1 MIRKEENE
9 VTPIC
14 PLYPPFN
21 DHCGHMSLG
30 VTNTFRAPPN
40 MTACR
45 VVALP
50 QELCGVFG
58 SPLDRGSPG
67 CPGHGNQPS
76 SSAQVLF
83 LNPPQLS
90 TDVFDTCALLTTLG
104 LQVNRYCCHPDT
116 RWLRPLSPVSACLRT
131 SYKYIPTS
139 RAEKSLGTFYK
150 WPSCSIFGH
159 TGREKHVGACRN
171 YFGPPLNKQI
181 TVSSPLTSY
190 MISV

>member
-1 MIRKEENE
+1 MKSLQFAL
-9 VTPIC
+9 C
-14 PLYPPFN
+14 LYPPFN
-21 DHCGHMSLG
+21 GHDGYMSLG

-67 CPGHGNQPS
+67 FPGHGNQPS

-90 TDVFDTCALLTTLG
+90 TDVFDTCAHYLPWG
-104 LQVNRYCCHPDT
+104 C
-116 RWLRPLSPVSACLRT
+116 RWTATVATPTPAGCDPSPCVCLRT

-159 TGREKHVGACRN
+159 TEREKHVGACRN
-171 YFGPPLNKQI
+171 YFGPPLNK
-181 TVSSPLTSY
+181 
-190 MISV
+190 

>member
-1 MIRKEENE
+1 MKSLQFALC
-9 VTPIC
+9 TH
-14 PLYPPFN
+14 LSMTMMATMY
-21 DHCGHMSLG
+21 MSLG
-30 VTNTFRAPPN
+30 VTSTFRAPPN

-67 CPGHGNQPS
+67 FPGHGNQPS

-90 TDVFDTCALLTTLG
+90 TDVFDTCAHYLGVAGEPLLLPPRHPLAATL
-104 LQVNRYCCHPDT
+104 VPC
-116 RWLRPLSPVSACLRT
+116 VCLRT

-171 YFGPPLNKQI
+171 YFGPPLNK
-181 TVSSPLTSY
+181 
-190 MISV
+190 